1 MTEAMDSDTAV
12 ETRGGTAREGPLAID
27 RSADGVLRLTL
38 SSPPAN
44 ALSEALIASLHRAL
58 DDAAVDEAV
67 RVVVIGAAGR
77 IFSGGHD
84 LKQMTARR
92 ADPDGGR
99 AYFADIFARCSA
111 MMQAVVALPKP
122 VVAEVGGLATAA
134 GCQLVA
140 SCDLAVA
147 SSEARFGV
155 NGVDLGLFCSTP
167 MVALSRAAQPKPALE
182 MLMTGEM
189 IGAERAREIGLVNC
203 VAAPGELRAETDRLV
218 AKLLDKPAAVLA
230 LGKKAF
236 YEQARM
242 GLAEAY
248 RHTSEVIACN
258 MAMPEAEEG
267 IAAFL
272 EKRKPRW

>member
-1 MTEAMDSDTAV
+1 MTSQAATVSHSDTQHREEPLRIA
-12 ETRGGTAREGPLAID
+12 RG
-27 RSADGVLRLTL
+27 ADGVLRLTL
-38 SSPPAN
+38 ANSPAN
-44 ALSEALIASLHRAL
+44 ALSEAMIAALHRAL
-58 DDAAVDEAV
+58 GEAAADEAL
-67 RVVVIGAAGR
+67 RVVVIAAEGR

-84 LKQMTARR
+84 LKEMTAHR

-99 AYFADIFARCSA
+99 AYFTDIFARCSA
-111 MMQAVVALPKP
+111 LMQAIVALPKP

-140 SCDLAVA
+140 SCDLVVA
-147 SSEARFGV
+147 STAARFGV
-155 NGVDLGLFCSTP
+155 NGIDLGLFCSTP
-167 MVALSRAAQPKPALE
+167 MVALTRAAQPKPALE

-189 IGAERAREIGLVNC
+189 VDAARAREIGLVNR
-203 VAAPGELRAETDRLV
+203 VAPPDGLSAETDRLI
-218 AKLLDKPAAVLA
+218 ARLLDKPPAVLA

-258 MAMPEAEEG
+258 MLMPEAEEG
-267 IAAFL
+267 IEAFL